1 MVYRSTAHR
10 GIWPQP
16 CEVTDD
22 RAKGRILLQT
32 PYYQIEHSRDRGG
45 ALSAVRYPHGTG
57 QNLLL
62 EPARTL
68 MTSLSGEFMDT
79 AESAPFVSMMPGTDE
94 AVLTIEGMLRDADG
108 EDCGVAYRH
117 IYRYRWGFVRVR
129 KQFVFPGSGVDVRC
143 LQVFGCLLRP
153 DLGHYGVRPG
163 APAEASPNPAAFG
176 VCQWGR
182 LRPGQAFDYP
192 YESRVVPRYLAVASP
207 GREGLEW
214 FVSSDLAMWD
224 YQATGTPGNGHLS
237 VGSQADPPGV
247 RINIETLDLPRGD
260 ARLQGTLTFDFHL
273 GFPILPGRAHRPF
286 LHRSFNR
293 KHWPSEEQVREWS
306 VKGVGTAHFHHDGD
320 SFRDGVFWRDGLYPP
335 FGPADMAEFDRVI
348 ATCHRYGIQVATYV
362 SNKELHPTTE
372 AYRMHG
378 SEWARLSSDRG
389 EQMHNYY
396 SGDEFGAQMCLRS
409 GWLEYLKQY
418 IDTILRHHALDGVYF
433 DWNAALYCHNPAHV
447 SPAPSSGSR
456 YPGPGLGDAGGS
468 DRAAAG
474 PLGAVAQSPV
484 GHWDIDELLHL
495 MEWTRQRVGPEGLII
510 VHDTMTPCAAT
521 ENFANQVVGMEWGYT
536 RLSTAVPHPDDLPL
550 EWNFMGARPR
560 GVISRCCLTR
570 DADESLF
577 RQMTLRCLLTGTAP
591 WPAEDRD
598 LEMFSP
604 LIGEDLH
611 SYSFA
616 DWRTEALRIDNPS
629 VAGAIY
635 HRTDAALVLLGNMS
649 GAPQAFQCTL
659 DVRGLTLRQCERY
672 MVAQAQEDGSPASQ
686 EELESDGFI
695 GEVDGNCLTVIR
707 ITPVQ

>member
-1 MVYRSTAHR
+1 MVNRSAEYCGT
-10 GIWPQP
+10 WPQP
-16 CEVTDD
+16 YEITDD
-22 RAKGRILLQT
+22 TANGGILLRT
-32 PYYQIEHSRDRGG
+32 PYYEIEHSRDQGG
-45 ALSAVRYPHGTG
+45 AVSAIRYPHGTG
-57 QNLLL
+57 QNLML
-62 EPARTL
+62 EPVRTQ
-68 MTSLSGEFMDT
+68 MTSLNGNFADT
-79 AESAPFVSMMPGTDE
+79 AESAPRVSLMPGADE
-94 AVLTIEGMLRDADG
+94 VVVTIEGMLRDADG
-108 EDCGVAYRH
+108 KDCGVAYRH
-117 IYRYRWGFVRVR
+117 VYNYRWGFVRVR
-129 KQFVFPGSGVDVRC
+129 KQFSFPGEGVDVRC

-153 DLGHYGVRPG
+153 DMSHYGIRPG

-182 LRPGQAFDYP
+182 LRPGRAFDYP
-192 YESRVVPRYLAVASP
+192 YESRFVPRYLAAANP

-214 FVSSDLAMWD
+214 FVASDLAMWD
-224 YQATGTPGNGHLS
+224 YQATSTPGNGHLF

-247 RINIETLDLPRGD
+247 RFVIEPLSLPRGD
-260 ARLQGTLTFDFHL
+260 AHLAGTLSFDFYI
-273 GFPILPGRAHRPF
+273 GFPILSGRALRPF

-293 KHWPSEEQVREWS
+293 KHWPSEEQIREWS
-306 VKGVGTAHFHHDGD
+306 MKGVRTAHFHHDGD
-320 SFRDGVFWRDGLYPP
+320 SFHDGVFWRDGLYPP
-335 FGPADMAEFDRVI
+335 FEPADMAEFDRVI
-348 ATCHRYGIQVATYV
+348 ATCHQYGIQVATYV

-372 AYRMHG
+372 AYKVHG
-378 SEWARLSSDRG
+378 NQWARLSSDRG

-418 IDTILRHHALDGVYF
+418 IDTILSHHALDGVYF
-433 DWNAALYCHNPAHV
+433 DWNAALYCHNPAHA
-447 SPAPSSGSR
+447 SPPQSSGSR
-456 YPGPGLGDAGGS
+456 RLSAERMGAEGS
-468 DRAAAG
+468 GTQAALT
-474 PLGAVAQSPV
+474 LGAIAQSPA
-484 GHWDIDELLHL
+484 GHWDVDELLHL

-521 ENFANQVVGMEWGYT
+521 ENFANHVVGMEWGYT

-604 LIGEDLH
+604 LIQEDLH

-616 DWRTEALRIDNPS
+616 DWRTEALRINNPS

-649 GAPQAFQCTL
+649 GIPQAFQVTL
-659 DVRGLTLRQCERY
+659 NVRGLTLRQCGRY
-672 MVAQAQEDGSPASQ
+672 MVRQAQGDGSPASP
-686 EELESDGFI
+686 EELASDGFT
-695 GEVDGNCLTVIR
+695 GTVDGDCLTVIR
-707 ITPVQ
+707 ITPVP